1 MKFKVFMF
9 VIGAVLFPFAAQA
22 NQVLTMVEN
31 KRLEATICADS
42 MNRIAVANDR
52 ITQIFGDE
60 GTFETQNDET
70 TGQIFLKPTVEN
82 GTKSLSLT
90 LITEQGL
97 TQDLT
102 LRPTAKMATTMILKA
117 AQSSAQQV
125 SQNQSFP
132 QKEVGFALGTERNS
146 SHQDQVLEVLKQA
159 VMGRLP
165 LLEDQSPSRVVPEGF
180 NLTHLD
186 SYLGGPFIIHVYY
199 VRNTTETE
207 IEIHEKMFY
216 RPGDLALSFQGRILP
231 NDSKTRMYVVT
242 MGGAHHD

>member
-1 MKFKVFMF
+1 MKLKLFIFVFGGF
-9 VIGAVLFPFAAQA
+9 YISFAAQA

-31 KRLEATICADS
+31 KRLDATICADS

-82 GTKSLSLT
+82 GTKNLSLT

-102 LRPTAKMATTMILKA
+102 LRPTSKSATTMILKGG
-117 AQSSAQQV
+117 QSGAHQI

-132 QKEVGFALGTERNS
+132 QKEAGFALGTERNS
-146 SHQDQVLEVLKQA
+146 SHQDQLLEVLKQA
-159 VMGRLP
+159 VMGQLP
-165 LLEDQSPSRVVPEGF
+165 SLEGQFLSRNAPEGF
-180 NLTHLD
+180 DITHLN
-186 SYLGGPFIIHVYY
+186 SYQGGPFIIHVYH
-199 VRNTTETE
+199 VRNTAEIE

-216 RPGDLALSFQGRILP
+216 RPGDLALSFKGRILP
-231 NDSKTRMYVVT
+231 KDSKTRMYVVT
-242 MGGAHHD
+242 MGGGQHD